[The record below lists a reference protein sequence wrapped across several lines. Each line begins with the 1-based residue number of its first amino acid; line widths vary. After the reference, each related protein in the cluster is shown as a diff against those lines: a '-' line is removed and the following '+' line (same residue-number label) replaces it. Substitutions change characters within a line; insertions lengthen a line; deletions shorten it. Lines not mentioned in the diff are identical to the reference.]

1 MAEVKKFYYVN
12 DPDVIVKDTKGIA
25 SDPTSRYLLNPSNI
39 IEHLDGKLDKANL
52 STEIQAY
59 IQAGEGIHIEEVIGE
74 DEHHTPHLVIKTTG
88 GAAIDLSEYA
98 KKSETV
104 AKTDYDTKVAAID
117 EAVATAEGKV
127 NEAKQAL
134 EDKIA
139 RLKTTERLATIDDVE
154 EKIDTY
160 ANSASNNIQSTYAR
174 KADLPDFSTLTTK
187 AELNE
192 YKNQAELEYLKL
204 EDIETK
210 MKAKGF
216 ITQADLQPI
225 LDAIK
230 ALKGE

>member
-12 DPDVIVKDTKGIA
+12 DPDVILKDTKGIT
-25 SDPTSRYLLNPSNI
+25 SDPASRYLLNPSTI
-39 IEHLDGKLDKANL
+39 IEHLDSKLDKADL

-98 KKSETV
+98 KKTETV

-117 EAVATAEGKV
+117 EAVGKRV
-127 NEAKQAL
+127 TKDEF
-134 EDKIA
+134 
-139 RLKTTERLATIDDVE
+139 E
-154 EKIDTY
+154 EQIFNGIVGGDGIT
-160 ANSASNNIQSTYAR
+160 IQSFEDA
-174 KADLPDFSTLTTK
+174 ADGNKSKLRIIAESHAVDLTPYETK
-187 AELNE
+187 LSAETT
-192 YKNQAELEYLKL
+192 YLKL

-210 MKAKGF
+210 VKEKGF

>member
-12 DPDVIVKDTKGIA
+12 DQNTIVKDTKHIA
-25 SDPTSRYLLNPSNI
+25 SDPASRYLLNPSTI

-74 DEHHTPHLVIKTTG
+74 DEHHTPYLVIKTTG

-117 EAVATAEGKV
+117 EAVAKRVTQ
-127 NEAKQAL
+127 EAF
-134 EDKIA
+134 
-139 RLKTTERLATIDDVE
+139 E
-154 EKIDTY
+154 EQIFNGIVGGDGIT
-160 ANSASNNIQSTYAR
+160 IQSFEDA
-174 KADLPDFSTLTTK
+174 ADSNKSKLRIVAESHAVDLTPYETK
-187 AELNE
+187 LSAETT
-192 YKNQAELEYLKL
+192 YLKL

-210 MKAKGF
+210 VKEKGF

>member
-1 MAEVKKFYYVN
+1 MDTNIGQLRASIN
-12 DPDVIVKDTKGIA
+12 TLKDTTVPAIDTRVTALESKA
-25 SDPTSRYLLNPSNI
+25 TPTDFTESQKT
-39 IEHLDGKLDKANL
+39 KLDEILTGKHYATSDDIDNAKAALKNEL
-52 STEIQAY
+52 
-59 IQAGEGIHIEEVIGE
+59 
-74 DEHHTPHLVIKTTG
+74 
-88 GAAIDLSEYA
+88 
-98 KKSETV
+98 
-104 AKTDYDTKVAAID
+104 
-117 EAVATAEGKV
+117 ATQDSVTQLANQTLTAAEGKV
-127 NEAKQAL
+127 NEAKEAL

-210 MKAKGF
+210 VKEKGF

>member
-117 EAVATAEGKV
+117 EAVAKRVTQEAFEEQIFNGIVGGDGITVQSFEDAADGNKSKIRIVAESHV
-127 NEAKQAL
+127 VDLTPYE
-134 EDKIA
+134 
-139 RLKTTERLATIDDVE
+139 TIV
-154 EKIDTY
+154 
-160 ANSASNNIQSTYAR
+160 SAEQ
-174 KADLPDFSTLTTK
+174 KF
-187 AELNE
+187 
-192 YKNQAELEYLKL
+192 LKL

-210 MKAKGF
+210 VKEKGF

>member
-1 MAEVKKFYYVN
+1 MAKVKKFYYVN

-52 STEIQAY
+52 STEIQTY

-117 EAVATAEGKV
+117 EAVAKRVTQAAFEEQIFNGIVGGDGITVQSFEDATDGNKSKIRIVAESHTV
-127 NEAKQAL
+127 DLTPYE
-134 EDKIA
+134 
-139 RLKTTERLATIDDVE
+139 TIV
-154 EKIDTY
+154 
-160 ANSASNNIQSTYAR
+160 SAEQ
-174 KADLPDFSTLTTK
+174 KF
-187 AELNE
+187 
-192 YKNQAELEYLKL
+192 LKL

-210 MKAKGF
+210 VKEKGF

-225 LDAIK
+225 LNAIK